1 MTTHLFNTLS
11 SKDDG
16 DILIFVIWMCPF
28 LAERALN
35 SSVQCNLNQIWYFFT
50 LYLEVTWNYAY
61 DYLLYKDTGF
71 EKKILENMTGGYY
84 GLCVNE
90 FHHIKSLKVVS
101 YTIK

>member
-1 MTTHLFNTLS
+1 MTVISLFLLS
-11 SKDDG
+11 ECA
-16 DILIFVIWMCPF
+16 LF

-35 SSVQCNLNQIWYFFT
+35 SSVQCNVNQIWYFFT

-61 DYLLYKDTGF
+61 DYLLYKDERF
-71 EKKILENMTGGYY
+71 KKKKHCLENMTGGYY